1 MAEAPFPT
9 PPASLIIQ
17 QDKPIENNTPPSTP
31 TTTRQPESTIAAST
45 SKPYE
50 STATNLIY
58 STEALDTTSAPMLTP
73 PPLKP
78 CRQHCSLSQPC
89 AEPALCIASCC
100 VYQRI
105 HRRPVTSLFYDPLP
119 RDNALP
125 FNITSEDI
133 FQSADSLF
141 EASFAG
147 SQFAESGF
155 PQTSQMTVSGNTG
168 PPASTSQHPTLIQ
181 SIPDPPTELP
191 NLQTHSGE
199 VVSPP
204 APASQQPP
212 VILNVPDSEGFQSIN
227 QSPDAFTKSVSD
239 FLEFQSPPPPP
250 PFTGF
255 GSPPGVSSS
264 TTITM
269 NKFHGFPPSQSPDPE
284 DLQGLTSPPI
294 KTNLRQMFREEVDAL
309 PPVRP
314 HTLEHRQSS
323 GPTPTPNSSELP
335 ATPTIL
341 SNSNEVEEE
350 PTTSAREPEPRTSPF
365 SERAPDEWRRS
376 GGRIL

>member
-1 MAEAPFPT
+1 MMKAPFPT
-9 PPASLIIQ
+9 PPASFVIQ
-17 QDKPIENNTPPSTP
+17 QDKPIENDTPPSTL
-31 TTTRQPESTIAAST
+31 TTTKQPESTVAAST
-45 SKPYE
+45 SKPSE
-50 STATNLIY
+50 STATNLVY
-58 STEALDTTSAPMLTP
+58 STEALDTTSVPILTP
-73 PPLKP
+73 PPLKR

-100 VYQRI
+100 VHQRI

-119 RDNALP
+119 LDNALP

-133 FQSADSLF
+133 FQSADNLF

-147 SQFAESGF
+147 SQFAESEF
-155 PQTSQMTVSGNTG
+155 PPTSQMTVSGNTG

-191 NLQTHSGE
+191 NLQVHSGE

-204 APASQQPP
+204 APASQQLP
-212 VILNVPDSEGFQSIN
+212 VILNVPNSEGFQSVN
-227 QSPDAFTKSVSD
+227 QSPDAFTKPIPD
-239 FLEFQSPPPPP
+239 FIEFQSPPPPP

-255 GSPPGVSSS
+255 GSPPAASSSS

-269 NKFHGFPPSQSPDPE
+269 TKFHGFPPSQSPDPK
-284 DLQGLTSPPI
+284 DLQDLTSPTI
-294 KTNLRQMFREEVDAL
+294 KANLKQMFREEVDAL

-323 GPTPTPNSSELP
+323 RPIPTPNSSELP
-335 ATPTIL
+335 VTPITL
-341 SNSNEVEEE
+341 SDSNEVEEE
-350 PTTSAREPEPRTSPF
+350 PTTSSREPEPRTSPF
-365 SERAPDEWRRS
+365 SERAPDEWRSR
-376 GGRIL
+376 GTIL